1 MCVYDEI
8 GKDIYLVV
16 FERRRYALSERE
28 KKRQISVSLFSV
40 VCNEPVEGCLWEEK
54 VFFPFFSLFP
64 VVERFLISLLCV
76 RRARI

>member
-54 VFFPFFSLFP
+54 VFFPFFSLLSLFSLSLF
-64 VVERFLISLLCV
+64 FLSLSCS
-76 RRARI
+76 